1 MSHTLSELMTKLDET
16 EADIARMT
24 SEIEKVQEVID
35 NADEGKKEEKDKTKK
50 EKATTKEEHA
60 KAKKEEKKKEKDDDD
75 QEMTTKKTVNVKVT
89 NFSPAKISG
98 LEVTSLSTII
108 IF

>member
-1 MSHTLSELMTKLDET
+1 MTKLDET

-35 NADEGKKEEKDKTKK
+35 NADEGK
-50 EKATTKEEHA
+50 KEEHA